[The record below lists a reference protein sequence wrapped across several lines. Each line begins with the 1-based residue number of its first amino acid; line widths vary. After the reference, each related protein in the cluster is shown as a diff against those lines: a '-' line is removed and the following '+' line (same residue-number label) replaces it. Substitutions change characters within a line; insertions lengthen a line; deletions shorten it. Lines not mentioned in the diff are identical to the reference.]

1 MFCADLSPTDLATD
15 ASYTGVLSYLA
26 SYVGSGYGDVTGDV
40 GLAKANTLQTAI
52 TFEGE
57 GFGDLNFKAH
67 LHADSCANGGGGVR
81 FLSAPACPLVSV
93 GWRAYARDTERTR
106 LLSHIH
112 ISVRGCGSIMCG
124 IGRPVAHLLGA
135 LVAQHYNG
143 GDGTTVDAVH
153 ENWPA
158 ASCSDGECAGWAGND
173 WLVPT
178 ADLKAGLSIGTPVSL
193 FLRVAVPSIPAC
205 VVNVHSLS

>member
-1 MFCADLSPTDLATD
+1 
-15 ASYTGVLSYLA
+15 
-26 SYVGSGYGDVTGDV
+26 
-40 GLAKANTLQTAI
+40 
-52 TFEGE
+52 
-57 GFGDLNFKAH
+57 
-67 LHADSCANGGGGVR
+67 
-81 FLSAPACPLVSV
+81 
-93 GWRAYARDTERTR
+93 
-106 LLSHIH
+106 
-112 ISVRGCGSIMCG
+112 MCG

-178 ADLKAGLSIGTPVSL
+178 ADLKAGLSIGTPVPL
-193 FLRVAVPSIPAC
+193 VMRVAVPSIPAC
-205 VVNVHSLS
+205 VACAERRRLRARTSHQIVVAPWYDRARKNCF